1 MKIYQIHEYGGEYE
15 DSFDFIVM
23 SLLHEERAIAEKER
37 LEREATETIRC
48 SFCPLHCDESFTKN
62 ELTDNYKQMITKRIT
77 KAKELCEHYELEDE
91 NAPLSC
97 ANYYTPL
104 YDSFYR
110 IEEVDV
116 IE

>member
-23 SLLHEERAIAEKER
+23 SFIHEERAVAEKER
-37 LEREATETIRC
+37 LEREAAEAIKC
-48 SFCPLHCDESFTKN
+48 SLCPLHCDESFSKAELTKN
-62 ELTDNYKQMITKRIT
+62 YEQMIAKRII

-91 NAPLSC
+91 DAPLSC
-97 ANYYTPL
+97 SNYYTPL
-104 YDSFYR
+104 YDTFYR
-110 IEEVDV
+110 IEEVNV